1 MTITTTLQSTAAR
14 LVSTARHSLA
24 HFGSRS
30 RSSAETRR
38 SVPLHLIAPSP
49 RSSRL
54 VLFAAVA
61 LLPLLLVGCSLG
73 TVEQSSGV
81 AGLASDG
88 SNVLAVSGRG
98 EVTAEPDIALVT
110 LGVSVLRSSVTDA
123 LGDAAESMQ
132 AVLDTLDDAGV
143 DEEDITTTHFSID
156 QEFDRLRSGVRR
168 SLGYRVDNDVRV
180 KIRDVADVGEIID
193 AVVAAA
199 GDDVV
204 VNRIS
209 FRVDDPREMLAEA
222 RELAMA
228 DARAKAEQLAS
239 LADVKLGKVMLL
251 NESSN
256 AAWPDRRSLTLEF
269 ALASSSAL
277 VATTPIVAGQLTVT
291 ASVSIAYELR

>member
-1 MTITTTLQSTAAR
+1 MTITTTLQSRAAR
-14 LVSTARHSLA
+14 LVSTAGHSLA
-24 HFGSRS
+24 HIGSRS
-30 RSSAETRR
+30 RS
-38 SVPLHLIAPSP
+38 VFAPFP
-49 RSSRL
+49 QSSRL

-110 LGVSVLRSSVTDA
+110 LGVSVLRRSVTDA
-123 LGDAAESMQ
+123 LEDAAKSMQ

-143 DEEDITTTHFSID
+143 DEDDITTTHFSID

-180 KIRDVADVGEIID
+180 KIRDVADVGAIID

-204 VNRIS
+204 VDRIS
-209 FRVDDPREMLAEA
+209 FRVDDPSEMLAEA
-222 RELAMA
+222 RELAVA
-228 DARAKAEQLAS
+228 DARAKAEQLAA
-239 LADVKLGKVMLL
+239 LADVKLGKVTLL
-251 NESSN
+251 TESSDG
-256 AAWPDRRSLTLEF
+256 AWQDRRSFSLDF
-269 ALASSSAL
+269 AFASASAL
-277 VATTPIVAGQLTVT
+277 VATTPIVVGPLTAT

>member
-1 MTITTTLQSTAAR
+1 MTIMTTLQSTAAR
-14 LVSTARHSLA
+14 LVSTAGHSLA
-24 HFGSRS
+24 HIGSRS
-30 RSSAETRR
+30 RS
-38 SVPLHLIAPSP
+38 VFAPSP
-49 RSSRL
+49 QSSRL

-61 LLPLLLVGCSLG
+61 LLSLLLVGCSLSA
-73 TVEQSSGV
+73 VEQ
-81 AGLASDG
+81 SDG

-110 LGVSVLRSSVTDA
+110 LGVSVRRRSATAA
-123 LGDAAESMQ
+123 LGDAAKSMQ

-143 DEEDITTTHFSID
+143 DEEDIATSDFSID

-204 VNRIS
+204 VDRIS
-209 FRVDDPREMLAEA
+209 FRVDDPSEMLAEA

-239 LADVKLGKVMLL
+239 LAEVKLGKVMLL
-251 NESSN
+251 NESTN
-256 AAWPDRRSLTLEF
+256 GAWLDRRSLTLDSLSGF
-269 ALASSSAL
+269 LAA
-277 VATTPIVAGQLTVT
+277 TPIVVGQLTVT